1 MQLQLEPIVKNVFIY
16 AMIKPELDKIKLV
29 AVDMDGTLL
38 DDEKNISRRTKE
50 CLGQLIRRGIDVVII
65 TGRSYEA
72 LKPYKDELGLET
84 PVICYNGSQTVDG
97 KTGKILR
104 DEVLPD
110 ESSRYIIELA
120 RREDIHVQA
129 YKNGTLYF
137 ERRRPESD
145 HYESHVNLKGEIVD
159 FDSMNPL
166 NFTKMMYVGS
176 HERLAGVMR
185 KVEADIGDKTSV
197 MFSNVEFL
205 EFMKKGISK
214 GEALNLLLSDMGIDP
229 ADTIAFG
236 DGDNDVSLLEA
247 AGIGVAMGNASEAV
261 KAAADFVT
269 DSNNEDGI
277 ARFLSSLC
285 FIKRI

>member
-1 MQLQLEPIVKNVFIY
+1 M
-16 AMIKPELDKIKLV
+16 
-29 AVDMDGTLL
+29 
-38 DDEKNISRRTKE
+38 
-50 CLGQLIRRGIDVVII
+50 
-65 TGRSYEA
+65 
-72 LKPYKDELGLET
+72 
-84 PVICYNGSQTVDG
+84 
-97 KTGKILR
+97 
-104 DEVLPD
+104 LPD
-110 ESSRYIIELA
+110 ESSRYIIDLA
-120 RREDIHVQA
+120 RSEDIHAQA

-159 FDSMNPL
+159 FDSVNPL

-176 HERLAGVMR
+176 HERLTGVMH
-185 KVEADIGDKTSV
+185 KVEADIGGKVSV

-205 EFMKKGISK
+205 EFMKKGVSK
-214 GEALNLLLSDMGIDP
+214 GAALRLLLSDMGIEQ

-247 AGIGVAMGNASEAV
+247 AGIGVAMGNASDAV

-277 ARFLSSLC
+277 EHFLSSLC